1 MAAALDGTR
10 IAVFA
15 HLDPDNINAAG
26 RSPAR
31 RLDDVVGQILAN
43 KRRTTVGEIAYCKRR
58 ELRAPLDFGR
68 PGCFRDE
75 RSVRRKEL
83 RVGGTSIGSAVKRVR
98 GPCDELLDRDGIA
111 RRERTRRCSDGGRS
125 GNLGSRCWGRRR
137 RSLILRSRARRKEP
151 ARLDTPALRGLRV

>member
-1 MAAALDGTR
+1 MAAAVDGAR

-58 ELRAPLDFGR
+58 ELRASLDSAGR
-68 PGCFRDE
+68 AVFVMNAP
-75 RSVRRKEL
+75 
-83 RVGGTSIGSAVKRVR
+83 SAVKS
-98 GPCDELLDRDGIA
+98 CA
-111 RRERTRRCSDGGRS
+111 
-125 GNLGSRCWGRRR
+125 
-137 RSLILRSRARRKEP
+137 
-151 ARLDTPALRGLRV
+151 